1 MQISDLTLQDIE
13 GVSFLYQY
21 ILWGTKKDPT
31 DMKPKQQKK
40 VRKKL
45 EISIRRKEIAVDP
58 KVLTILHDE

>member
-31 DMKPKQQKK
+31 DMPPRQQKK

-45 EISIRRKEIAVDP
+45 ESSIQRK
-58 KVLTILHDE
+58 KNNG